1 VLQEILS
8 LTESQE
14 EDAFN
19 EEVKKRRTRL
29 GAAGPEQIKK
39 DVFLE
44 ISSKS
49 QVSLHL
55 FSFPSEI
62 LNYGA
67 THRFLHFTMRS

>member
-1 VLQEILS
+1 LQEILS

-14 EDAFN
+14 EAAFS

-39 DVFLE
+39 EVFLD

-49 QVSLHL
+49 QVSLH
-55 FSFPSEI
+55 FVI
-62 LNYGA
+62 L
-67 THRFLHFTMRS
+67 S